1 MNQKAPDENLY
12 VEQIIE
18 LPFNESAGKY
28 ISIFLTKIRDEG
40 KIVANK
46 CPVCHRIVL
55 PPRIVCAYD
64 KVEIE
69 DKPENWV
76 ELSDK
81 GTVTDCV
88 GIDERE
94 VDTITG
100 EFVGTPNPILF
111 VRLDGGDEWTILGHI
126 AEEMDVSK
134 YPRGARVQAV
144 WKPQQERQGKTSDI
158 KFFRLIKE

>member
-1 MNQKAPDENLY
+1 MNQKAPEENLF

-18 LPFNESAGKY
+18 LPFTESAGKY

-40 KIVANK
+40 KIVADK
-46 CPVCHRIVL
+46 CSVCGRIVL

-81 GTVTDCV
+81 GTVTDCI
-88 GIDERE
+88 GIDDRE
-94 VDTITG
+94 IDAITG

-111 VRLDGGDEWTILGHI
+111 IRLDGGDEWTIIGHI
-126 AEEMDVSK
+126 AEEMDASK
-134 YPRGARVQAV
+134 YPPGARVQAV
-144 WKPQQERQGKTSDI
+144 WKPKNERQGKMSDI

>member
-1 MNQKAPDENLY
+1 MNQKATDENLF

-18 LPFNESAGKY
+18 LPFTESAGKY
-28 ISIFLTKIRDEG
+28 ISIFLTKLRDEG

-55 PPRIVCAYD
+55 PPRIVCAYC

-76 ELSDK
+76 VLSDK
-81 GTVTDCV
+81 GTITDCM
-88 GIDERE
+88 GIDDRE
-94 VDTITG
+94 VDAITG

-111 VRLDGGDEWTILGHI
+111 IRLDGGDEWTIFGHI
-126 AEEMDVSK
+126 AEEMDASK
-134 YPRGARVQAV
+134 YPPGTRVQAV
-144 WKPQQERQGKTSDI
+144 WKAQQERQGKTSDI

>member
-1 MNQKAPDENLY
+1 MDQKTPEENLF

-18 LPFNESAGKY
+18 LPFTESAGKY

-40 KIVANK
+40 KIVADK
-46 CPVCHRIVL
+46 CPIDGRIVL
-55 PPRIVCAYD
+55 PPRIVCAFD

-69 DKPENWV
+69 DKPENWL

-81 GTVTDCV
+81 GTVTDCI
-88 GIDERE
+88 GIDDRE
-94 VDTITG
+94 VDAITG

-111 VRLDGGDEWTILGHI
+111 IRLDGGDEWTILGHI
-126 AEEMDVSK
+126 AEEMDAGK
-134 YPRGARVQAV
+134 YPPGARVQAV
-144 WKPQQERQGKTSDI
+144 WKPKNERQGKMSDI